1 MKTINI
7 AEYDDEKQR
16 MTFEEAKKACKAK
29 GGHLPDANEAFQI
42 KTESKYES
50 FWVELPGGLLARYFS
65 GYGYIRRGVDAC
77 DQPSVRYGVVCVLDE
92 KPHKHVW
99 KTKKVCGCGAER
111 R

>member
-50 FWVELPGGLLARYFS
+50 FWVELPGGLLARGF
-65 GYGYIRRGVDAC
+65 GDFIYGRFVNAV
-77 DQPSVRYGVVCVLDE
+77 DQPSFRFGVVCVLDE